1 MQKNI
6 SIWGIKNCNTM
17 KKAFNY
23 LDDHHVNY
31 QFHDYKKEIMST
43 ELLQQILKTIPL
55 EQLLNKKSTT
65 WRSLTEKDKEKAND
79 QTTAVE
85 LMQNYPTLI
94 KRPIIE
100 LNDSF
105 LVGFS
110 EENYEQFFKSNL
122 NHD

>member
-1 MQKNI
+1 MKKNI